1 MIRINTLA
9 HIYVM
14 FLLLFVLSSV
24 PVIAGGNTETAPA
37 MTADKQSETAGSPN
51 SEGSNSGETRL
62 ATFGAGCFWGVE
74 AAFEKTEGV
83 IEAVSGYA
91 GGYTKDP
98 TYNDVCSGETGHA
111 EVVQVEYD
119 PSIITYEQLL
129 EAFWA
134 QVDPVRQFPD
144 GYPDDYQYRS
154 IVLYHDDN
162 QKAAAEKAAEKLSAQ
177 YDKPVTVQI
186 APLEEFYPAE
196 PYHQD
201 YYTKGV
207 R

>member
-1 MIRINTLA
+1 MIRIKTSL
-9 HIYVM
+9 YLSLM
-14 FLLLFVLSSV
+14 FLLLFALSSV
-24 PVIAGGNTETAPA
+24 PVLAGGNAETAPA
-37 MTADKQSETAGSPN
+37 MSADKQSDAAGNPN
-51 SEGSNSGETRL
+51 SEGPNSGETKL

-74 AAFEKTEGV
+74 ASFEKTEGV
-83 IEAVSGYA
+83 VEAVSGYA

-129 EAFWA
+129 AAFWA
-134 QVDPVRQFPD
+134 QVDPVRQLPD

-154 IVLYHDDN
+154 IILYHDND
-162 QKAAAEKAAEKLSAQ
+162 QKAAAERAAEKLAAQ

-186 APLEEFYPAE
+186 VPLEEFYPAE